1 MKSNIKIKTKRKR
14 NNHSLKQLNSLS
26 IFLSKIF
33 KKNLYFQLKTK
44 FSTEFFDW
52 LYNKNPNGRA
62 IINNIYEN
70 NKIVAHFALVPVKVL
85 YKKKIYKSALS
96 VFTAVD
102 KNNRGLYYFHKI
114 ATKSLQIAKS
124 KGIRFVIGV
133 SNEASAKIFINV
145 LNFKLISPL
154 DVKIGLSNFNEWKN
168 SKHNFEVL
176 KDKKTLNWRLKNPRF
191 NYQIIREKEKFIIFN
206 NNYKLFKINMG
217 NFSLNNKISK
227 NNFKII
233 NTNNLNPINMWI
245 GINNK
250 LKNNFK
256 SLNLPNMLKPSA
268 LNLIIKDLKSKKTSI
283 FKKDIKFNLID
294 FEIF

>member
-1 MKSNIKIKTKRKR
+1 MYIILKKIKNGTYNNYTNIFCSKLLIFNSALGIWQHNAPLHNKNSPIIKNKFYCYNGRINIIHECKKMKSNIKIKTKRKR

-145 LNFKLISPL
+145 LNFKLISL
-154 DVKIGLSNFNEWKN
+154 DVK
-168 SKHNFEVL
+168 
-176 KDKKTLNWRLKNPRF
+176 
-191 NYQIIREKEKFIIFN
+191 
-206 NNYKLFKINMG
+206 
-217 NFSLNNKISK
+217 
-227 NNFKII
+227 
-233 NTNNLNPINMWI
+233 
-245 GINNK
+245 
-250 LKNNFK
+250 
-256 SLNLPNMLKPSA
+256 
-268 LNLIIKDLKSKKTSI
+268 
-283 FKKDIKFNLID
+283 
-294 FEIF
+294 